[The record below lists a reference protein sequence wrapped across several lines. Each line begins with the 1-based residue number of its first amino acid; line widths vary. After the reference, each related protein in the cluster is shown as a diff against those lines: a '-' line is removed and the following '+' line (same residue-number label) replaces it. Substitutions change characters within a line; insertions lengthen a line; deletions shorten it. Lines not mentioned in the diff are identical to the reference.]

1 MKREILISATQREVR
16 VAILEDDQLVEM
28 QVDRPEARRMVGDI
42 YWGKVD
48 AVLPGLQAAFIDIG
62 TEKSAFLHASDLVY
76 DEGDDDSDDDDDDD
90 ADVAEIVVPSAETD
104 QPDDTDSPYAP
115 EADAPRKV
123 FESREKPASDDKGG
137 DDQNGGEKKEGG
149 GRRGRRRG
157 RGGRGGGGGGG
168 GGANANAV
176 PATAETAD
184 SDEGGAAAVDG
195 GSAPSA
201 PAAAIGGGAHGGGS
215 PRGGGGGGGR
225 RGGGG
230 RGGRRPRAEPPQIQD
245 VLKRGQSIIVQVSKE
260 PISTKGP
267 RVTAQVSIAG
277 RFVVFMPFASRVGV
291 SRKIGERAERQRLRE
306 QVNKVLP
313 KNSGGVIVRTV
324 GEDITQETFQN
335 EITSLISQWA
345 KINKKTK
352 FVGNPPKLLHR
363 ETSLTRSII
372 RDLFSEKI
380 DSLTVDSKQLFNEIV
395 EYLGS
400 IAPDLVDRVK
410 LYEEK
415 VPLFDKMEIETEI
428 RDLFKRRCDLPS
440 GGYIIIEPT
449 EALVSVDVN
458 SGRFVGKKD
467 PEKTIFKTN
476 SEAAKEIARQ
486 MRLRDIGGIIVCDFI
501 DMETRQNRERVLNEL
516 RTHLGRDRAR
526 TKAFAVSDLGLIE
539 MTRQRVRQSHLQ
551 SMTES
556 CPICGGTGRVFT
568 PETIVR
574 RMERSV
580 RRIAVEGR
588 KDNLVVKLHPDTAIY
603 LLENE
608 RDLLKKLEKGLGFSL
623 EMRDDPLLR
632 PDEFKLV
639 VKGAGRDVTK
649 QYAVA

>member
-16 VAILEDDQLVEM
+16 VAILEDDQLVEL

-48 AVLPGLQAAFIDIG
+48 AVLPGIQAAFVNIG
-62 TEKSAFLHASDLVY
+62 TEKSAFLHSSDLVY
-76 DEGDDDSDDDDDDD
+76 DEGDGDPDDDDD
-90 ADVAEIVVPSAETD
+90 ADDGDDAGAEEESS
-104 QPDDTDSPYAP
+104 DSPYAAEP
-115 EADAPRKV
+115 
-123 FESREKPASDDKGG
+123 G
-137 DDQNGGEKKEGG
+137 DSAAAVSEVPP
-149 GRRGRRRG
+149 G
-157 RGGRGGGGGGG
+157 RGKRGGG
-168 GGANANAV
+168 A
-176 PATAETAD
+176 
-184 SDEGGAAAVDG
+184 
-195 GSAPSA
+195 
-201 PAAAIGGGAHGGGS
+201 
-215 PRGGGGGGGR
+215 R
-225 RGGGG
+225 
-230 RGGRRPRAEPPQIQD
+230 RGGRRQRPEPPQIQD
-245 VLKRGQSIIVQVSKE
+245 VLKRGQAIIVQVSKE

-306 QVNKVLP
+306 QVQKVLP

-324 GEDITQETFQN
+324 GEDVTQETFQT
-335 EITSLISQWA
+335 EITTLISQWS
-345 KINKKTK
+345 KIIKKTK
-352 FVGNPPKLLHR
+352 FVGSPPKLLHR
-363 ETSLTRSII
+363 ETSLTRGII

-380 DSLTVDSKQLFNEIV
+380 DKLTVDSRQIFNEVV
-395 EYLGS
+395 EYLQG
-400 IAPDLVDRVK
+400 IAPELVDRVV
-410 LYEEK
+410 LHDEK
-415 VPLFDKMEIETEI
+415 VPLFDKAEVETEI

-467 PEKTIFKTN
+467 PEKTIYRTN
-476 SEAAKEIARQ
+476 SEAAREVARQ
-486 MRLRDIGGIIVCDFI
+486 IRLRDIGGIIVCDFI
-501 DMETRQNRERVLNEL
+501 DMETRANRDRVLQEL

-556 CPICGGTGRVFT
+556 CSTCQGTGRVFT

-588 KDNLVVKLHPDTAIY
+588 RDNLLVKLHPDTAIY

-608 RDLLKKLEKGLGFSL
+608 RDLFKKLEKGLGFSL

-639 VKGAGRDVTK
+639 VKGAGRDVTQ

>member
-48 AVLPGLQAAFIDIG
+48 AVLPGIQAAFVDIG
-62 TEKSAFLHASDLVY
+62 TEKAAFLHASDLVF
-76 DEGDDDSDDDDDDD
+76 DEGDDPDDDDEDDDD
-90 ADVAEIVVPSAETD
+90 AEDAVVGEPSAETD
-104 QPDDTDSPYAP
+104 QPDDADDSDSGDAGDSPYAP
-115 EADAPRKV
+115 EPTDPRIV
-123 FESREKPASDDKGG
+123 IASTEKPS
-137 DDQNGGEKKEGG
+137 EKSG
-149 GRRGRRRG
+149 GRRGRRGRG
-157 RGGRGGGGGGG
+157 RRGGGGAPGASGAPGAPTDAAAGESPEAPVEEAVEAIAAPTGGGSGGSGGSGGGGGGG
-168 GGANANAV
+168 GG
-176 PATAETAD
+176 
-184 SDEGGAAAVDG
+184 GGK
-195 GSAPSA
+195 
-201 PAAAIGGGAHGGGS
+201 
-215 PRGGGGGGGR
+215 

-230 RGGRRPRAEPPQIQD
+230 RGRGGGRRQRAEPPQIQD

-335 EITSLISQWA
+335 EITSLINQWA

-363 ETSLTRSII
+363 ESSLTRSII

-380 DSLTVDSKQLFNEIV
+380 DSLTVDSKQIFNEIV

-400 IAPDLVDRVK
+400 IAPELVERVK

-415 VPLFDKMEIETEI
+415 IPLFDKAEIETEI

-476 SEAAKEIARQ
+476 SEAAREIARQ
-486 MRLRDIGGIIVCDFI
+486 IRLRDIGGIVVCDFI

-516 RTHLGRDRAR
+516 RGHLGRDRAR

-556 CPICGGTGRVFT
+556 CPICNGTGRVFT

-588 KDNLVVKLHPDTAIY
+588 RDNLVVKLHPDTAIY

-608 RDLLKKLEKGLGFSL
+608 RDLLKRLEKGLGFSL

-639 VKGAGRDVTK
+639 VKGAGRDVTQ